1 MSEAVGFL
9 LFSLIEVMVSYGD
22 RLVGN
27 TGDVIESEGSL
38 ECCLHKRDLHQS
50 CSFVKSLCKC
60 LSNKTGFGKHIS

>member
-9 LFSLIEVMVSYGD
+9 LFSLIEVMVSYGE

-38 ECCLHKRDLHQS
+38 ECCLPAQKGPPPFLLFCEAPS
-50 CSFVKSLCKC
+50 
-60 LSNKTGFGKHIS
+60 

>member
-38 ECCLHKRDLHQS
+38 ESCLHKRDLRHS
-50 CSFVKSLCKC
+50 FSFVKSLPKF
-60 LSNKTGFGKHIS
+60 LSTKTGFEKHMY